1 MVIGIAGGVGSG
13 KSTVLEILQKKYQ
26 ATLCMAD
33 ELGHEA
39 MRKGTEA
46 YEKIVDRFGSGVL
59 EADGEINRNE
69 LAKIVYENEAQLTAL
84 NGMIHP
90 FVRQEIRRRIA
101 ACQQDA
107 LFILESAILFET
119 GCDAMCDVVWG
130 VMTETEIRIR
140 RLMTSRGY
148 TREKAESI
156 MAKQMSNAELAERCD
171 SILVNDGE
179 REELEQQIH
188 RKILEIEQVSTLA
201 RRR

>member
-46 YEKIVDRFGSGVL
+46 YGKIVDRFGSGVL
-59 EADGEINRNE
+59 TDDGEINRNE
-69 LAKIVYENEAQLTAL
+69 LAKIVYGDAAQLTAL
-84 NGMIHP
+84 NAIIHP
-90 FVRQEIRRRIA
+90 FVKQEIRKKIA
-101 ACQQDA
+101 SCSENS

-119 GCDAMCDVVWG
+119 GCDVMCDVVWG

-156 MAKQMSNAELAERCD
+156 MAEQMSNAELGERCD

-188 RKILEIEQVSTLA
+188 RKISKIKRTEA
-201 RRR
+201 